1 MSDGPVTYLVTLETP
16 RGQAEIEVNSMMGPD
31 VAGRRARVAAVLQHW
46 GDLDEIEVVSVEEL
60 DQS

>member
-16 RGQAEIEVNSMMGPD
+16 RGRAEIEVNSMMGPD

-46 GDLDEIEVVSVEEL
+46 CTRLEVVSVEEL